1 MSTSPLRFVQ
11 RHWLL
16 LLLVAMAFVVRLYRI
31 DNQPLDW
38 HAWRQADTASVTR
51 EYIKHGI
58 DLLHPQYHD
67 VSNIPSG
74 RDNLSGYRMVEF
86 PILNAFVAFLVR
98 DFGLPFMQTSRMTS
112 IVLSLGTMV
121 SLFYLVRSLS
131 GKKMAY
137 LTAFLFAFIPYS
149 IFYSRVILPE
159 PGMVFFSTFALVAFH
174 FWLKDK
180 NWAWYLLSFASYMV
194 ALLLKPSVVFVL
206 PVYLG
211 LIAFHELPVK
221 KWTTKFVLGK
231 ILFYGVTLVPAFLIA
246 VAPLLAWRKW
256 IEQYPAGIPAFT
268 WLLNSNH
275 IRFRPAWFR
284 WLFWERLTKLISGY
298 FAVALLP
305 LNILKIDKDLFV
317 YGSWGVGIFAYLAVL
332 ATGNVQHDYYQVL
345 TMPIVCIF
353 MARGGVLLHDWL
365 TQRFNKNVGVVVV
378 GALVL
383 GSLVM
388 GWEFIKGYFN
398 TNHTEYIVAGE
409 AVDRLTPADALV
421 IAPAMGDT
429 QFLFQT
435 NRRGWPIGYDIADKV
450 AKGATFYITTS
461 YDDEAKQ
468 VEAEYQVVEKNKDFI
483 LIDLTKRNPN
493 ATPSA
498 AAKATPA
505 ATSTLKK

>member
-11 RHWLL
+11 RNWLFL
-16 LLLVAMAFVVRLYRI
+16 SILVLAFVVRLYRI
-31 DNQPLDW
+31 HNQPLDW

-58 DLLHPQYHD
+58 DILHPHYHD

-74 RDNLSGYRMVEF
+74 KDNLLGYRMVEF
-86 PILNAFVAFLVR
+86 PLLNAFVAWLVINLK
-98 DFGLPFMQTSRMTS
+98 FPFIETSRMTS
-112 IVLSLGTMV
+112 ILLSLGTLGT
-121 SLFYLVRSLS
+121 LFYLVRSLS
-131 GKKMAY
+131 GKRVAY
-137 LTAFLFAFIPYS
+137 LTAFLFAFLPYS

-159 PGMVFFSTFALVAFH
+159 PAMVFFSTFALLAFH
-174 FWLKDK
+174 LWLKEK
-180 NWAWYLLSFASYMV
+180 KWSWYFLSFLSYMV

-206 PVYLG
+206 PVYVG
-211 LIAFHELPVK
+211 LIAYKELPIK
-221 KWTTKFVLGK
+221 KLTTKWVLEK
-231 ILFYGVTLVPAFLIA
+231 VLYYGVTLVPAFLVA

-256 IEQYPAGIPAFT
+256 IEQYPSGIPAFT

-298 FAVALLP
+298 FAVAFLP
-305 LNILKIDKDLFV
+305 LNILKIDKDVFV

-345 TMPIVCIF
+345 TIPIVCIF
-353 MARGGVLLHDWL
+353 MARGAVLLYDWL
-365 TQRFNKNVGVVVV
+365 AQRFNKSVGTVVV
-378 GALVL
+378 GGVVL

-388 GWEFIKGYFN
+388 GWQFINGYFN
-398 TNHTEYIVAGE
+398 TNHTEYIVAGA
-409 AVDRLTPADALV
+409 AVDRLTPPDALV

-435 NRRGWPIGYDIADKV
+435 NRRGWPIGYEIQDKIK
-450 AKGATFYITTS
+450 KGATFYISTS

-468 VEAEYQVVEKNKDFI
+468 LESEYQVVEKNKDYI
-483 LIDLTKRNPN
+483 LLDLTK
-493 ATPSA
+493 AISSSTPSA
-498 AAKATPA
+498 KLPV
-505 ATSTLKK
+505 KPPVK